1 MHPIGTMIET
11 RRPSDLQLYFCGQ
24 GLSNVGTWIQQAGLA
39 WLVLQLARAANPA
52 SIQAAGF
59 DLGLVALA
67 GQAPSLVLTPPAG
80 VWADRWDRRRLIRL
94 TQAAAALQALALA
107 ALVWSQAATIGGLV
121 LLSLLLGS
129 INAVAAPAMQGFVAD
144 LVNDRRALPHAVA
157 VSSSLSTGAR
167 LLGPAIGA
175 GLLWA
180 GGPAVCFLVN
190 ALSYL
195 PLLIM
200 LPRLHVRSAQ
210 SPPASHAGWFADW
223 RAAITYLVARPELRT
238 VLGAVAGACF
248 FGMSFYV
255 LLPLLAAQVLG
266 GDEGTYGLLLAGV
279 GLGGG
284 AAAIVLIT
292 RSRPRELARR
302 LAGAQAA
309 LVVALGGIALTSATR
324 PMLAWLALAGFA
336 LVLQLGAGNVLLHAL
351 VDDDKRGRVTSF
363 FLLAFTGLTPLGGWL
378 AGTIAGRY
386 GLAPALWAGAAG
398 MAACALWYL
407 RRMNTRLKHK
417 APTAGC
423 APM

>member
-1 MHPIGTMIET
+1 MHPSSTT
-11 RRPSDLQLYFCGQ
+11 LSSRRLNHLHLYFCGQ
-24 GLSNVGTWIQQAGLA
+24 GLSGIGTWIQQAGLA
-39 WLVLQLARAANPA
+39 WLVLELARAENPA
-52 SIQAAGF
+52 SIHTAGF

-80 VWADRWDRRRLIRL
+80 VWADRWDRRRLIWL
-94 TQAAAALQALALA
+94 TQAAAALQALALS

-129 INAVAAPAMQGFVAD
+129 INALAAPAMQGFVAD
-144 LVNDRRALPHAVA
+144 LVTDRRALPHAVA

-195 PLLIM
+195 PLLIL
-200 LPRLHVRSAQ
+200 LPRLHVRPAQ
-210 SPPASHAGWFADW
+210 SPPANQAGWFADW
-223 RAAITYLVARPELRT
+223 RASITYLVGRPPLRT

-255 LLPLLAAQVLG
+255 LLPLVAAEILR
-266 GDEGTYGLLLAGV
+266 GDEGTYGLLVTAV

-284 AAAIVLIT
+284 AAAIVLIA
-292 RSRPRELARR
+292 RSRPRELARW

-309 LVVALGGIALTSATR
+309 MVVALAGIALATETR
-324 PMLAWLALAGFA
+324 SMLLGLALAGFA
-336 LVLQLGAGNVLLHAL
+336 MVLQLGAGNVLLHAW
-351 VDDDKRGRVTSF
+351 VDDDQRGRVTSF
-363 FLLAFTGLTPLGGWL
+363 FLLAFTGLTPIGGWL
-378 AGTIAGRY
+378 AGTIAGHF
-386 GLAPALWAGAAG
+386 GLAPALWTGAAG
-398 MAACALWYL
+398 MLGCTVWYL
-407 RRMNTRLKHK
+407 RRMQTSS
-417 APTAGC
+417 
-423 APM
+423 